1 MIILPA
7 IDIKGG
13 QCVRLYQG
21 DYAQVSTYDADPV
34 KVAQR
39 WQSAGAS
46 WLHVVDLDG
55 AAVGHPIN
63 VEVIRKMRAS
73 TSLHIELGGG
83 MRTLEHIGQM
93 LDLGIDRIVLG
104 TVALIDRELLG
115 EALARW
121 GERIAVGLDARNGQ
135 VAISGWRETS
145 QVQATSLATEL
156 CAIGVNRFRVNRF
169 IYTDIARDGALKGP
183 NLDALREMKRVLLAN
198 REGDRSTRR
207 RGASGPNHQGD
218 RKGPH
223 STPLHSRPYNDTE
236 GLRQQAISCSLIA
249 SGGVSSIDDLRS
261 IATLGIEGAI
271 VGKALYTGNVDLAAA
286 IRELER

>member
-46 WLHVVDLDG
+46 WLHVVDLNG
-55 AAVGHPIN
+55 AAAGHPVN
-63 VEVIRKMRAS
+63 VEVIRRIRAN

-83 MRTLEHIGQM
+83 MRTLDHIGQM
-93 LDLGIDRIVLG
+93 LDLGIDRVVLG
-104 TVALIDRELLG
+104 TVAITDRALLD

-121 GERIAVGLDARNGQ
+121 GQRIAVGLDARNGL
-135 VAISGWRETS
+135 VAIAGWRETS

-156 CAIGVNRFRVNRF
+156 CAKGVQRF

-183 NLDALREMKRVLLAN
+183 NLDALREMK
-198 REGDRSTRR
+198 
-207 RGASGPNHQGD
+207 HI
-218 RKGPH
+218 
-223 STPLHSRPYNDTE
+223 
-236 GLRQQAISCSLIA
+236 ISCSLIA
-249 SGGVSSIDDLRS
+249 SGGVSSMDDLRS
-261 IATLGIEGAI
+261 LAALGIEGAI
-271 VGKALYTGNVDLAAA
+271 VGKALYTGDVDLAAA